1 MREHELAG
9 KRVLVTGGGKG
20 IGKGIALEFARRGAR
35 VAIGCNANPDMA
47 RDTLA
52 ALRTLTDATLI
63 PSDVGTPSGCAY
75 LVREAASYLGGL
87 DVLVNNAAI
96 QMQHSFL
103 ETSPDIFTRVLN
115 VNLRAA
121 FLMMKHA
128 APYLKDAG
136 DGRIIV
142 ISSVHGKRP
151 TDFDAAYAA
160 SKGGLEMLVREAALE
175 LGHLG
180 ITVNIVA
187 PGGVKI
193 EGKTGQPKPFSVLP
207 RHEGLSEAERGMRFR
222 AMFPFG
228 RVGLPSDVA
237 EVVCF
242 LALKEAEHITGT
254 TIRVDG
260 GSMLA

>member
-1 MREHELAG
+1 
-9 KRVLVTGGGKG
+9 GKG
-20 IGKGIALEFARRGAR
+20 IGKGIAMEFARRGAR
-35 VAIGCNANPDMA
+35 VAIGCNANPAMA
-47 RDTLA
+47 QDTLA
-52 ALRTLTDATLI
+52 ELKTLTDAYLI
-63 PSDVGTPSGCAY
+63 PSDVGTPSGCEY
-75 LVREAASYLGGL
+75 LVGQAVNDLGGL

-96 QMQHSFL
+96 QTHHSFIESNL
-103 ETSPDIFTRVLN
+103 EIFTRVIN

-121 FLMMKHA
+121 FLMMKYA
-128 APYLKDAG
+128 APHLKESG
-136 DGRIIV
+136 NGRIVV

-151 TDFDAAYAA
+151 TDFDAAYAT
-160 SKGGLEMLVREAALE
+160 SKGGLEMLTREAALE

-207 RHEGLSEAERGMRFR
+207 RHQNLSEEERLLRFR
-222 AMFPFG
+222 SVFPSG
-228 RVGLPSDVA
+228 RGGLPSDA
-237 EVVCF
+237 AAVVCF

-260 GSMLA
+260 GSMLT